1 MSRTNLNY
9 NISKKINLDT
19 IIYNIQFYCI
29 NLLLFTLLYHRKIKT
44 FNIYLYFGFVI
55 NPKITFH
62 IFQILLFLLTESLK
76 TEQQSATIISII
88 YISIKKIKPF
98 SMSVSSKADIG
109 IVTQAQI
116 NN

>member
-19 IIYNIQFYCI
+19 MIYDIQFHCI

-44 FNIYLYFGFVI
+44 FNVFLYFGFL
-55 NPKITFH
+55 NNLKITFQ

-76 TEQQSATIISII
+76 TEQQSATITSII
-88 YISIKKIKPF
+88 YTSIKKIKPF
-98 SMSVSSKADIG
+98 SMSVSSKANIRT
-109 IVTQAQI
+109 VTQAQI